1 MDKCGLID
9 QPRLTENDLQISP
22 GKKIRPTRH
31 WSRITFCPLSAFSFS
46 AFQLSRRVVVPQP
59 RDEGGSTPQ
68 RLNFSFQLSCRAVVL
83 ARRRIS
89 LSAFQLF
96 GPMVHEEFGLRQ
108 ALGRHVT
115 ASSQL
120 ACPACHLSLT
130 LFQHFSFHR
139 TSSTARSFNA
149 SIPQHLNCRFLF
161 SLGYK
166 NGRRRRL
173 TLASGMQP

>member
-96 GPMVHEEFGLRQ
+96 GSMVHEEFGLRQ

-120 ACPACHLSLT
+120 ACPACHLSLVT
-130 LFQHFSFHR
+130 GHWSLATFLPFQPVSFSVF
-139 TSSTARSFNA
+139 
-149 SIPQHLNCRFLF
+149 QF
-161 SLGYK
+161 SLLCFI
-166 NGRRRRL
+166 NSEL
-173 TLASGMQP
+173 TLSVNA